1 MKGGEALELLP
12 GELEQIQRDTAEI
25 LQHHGT
31 ERRELIPIIQEIQEK
46 LGYLPKPA
54 MEQVARALDIPEVD
68 VYSVATFYNQFRL
81 NPPGK
86 HQIKVCMGT
95 ACHMMGGHIVMDSFE
110 RRLEIKEGETTPDRE
125 FSLERVACVGCC
137 ALAPVVVVDEKVEA
151 KVSPIRVDGILLTF
165 EIEKSE
171 QEKEQEKEQQEGGTE
186 E

>member
-1 MKGGEALELLP
+1 MEGGEALELLP
-12 GELEQIQRDTAEI
+12 GELEQIQADTAEI
-25 LQHHGT
+25 LKQHGT
-31 ERRELIPIIQEIQEK
+31 GRHELIPIIQEVQER

-151 KVSPIRVDGILLTF
+151 KVSPIRVDGILLTY
-165 EIEKSE
+165 EIEK
-171 QEKEQEKEQQEGGTE
+171 KEQEKNQQEGGQE

>member
-1 MKGGEALELLP
+1 MELLE
-12 GELEQIQRDTAEI
+12 GELEQIQKETKVI

-31 ERRELIPIIQEIQEK
+31 GRQELIPIIQDVQEK
-46 LGYLPKPA
+46 LGYLPQAA
-54 MEQVARALDIPEVD
+54 MKQIAEALKIPEVD
-68 VYSVATFYNQFRL
+68 VYGVATFYNQFRL

-86 HQIKVCMGT
+86 HQVKVCMGT
-95 ACHMMGGHIVMDSFE
+95 ACHMLGGHIILDSFE

-165 EIEKSE
+165 EIEK
-171 QEKEQEKEQQEGGTE
+171 KEQEKEEEKENQEKGGQGG
-186 E
+186 

>member
-1 MKGGEALELLP
+1 
-12 GELEQIQRDTAEI
+12 
-25 LQHHGT
+25 
-31 ERRELIPIIQEIQEK
+31 
-46 LGYLPKPA
+46 

-137 ALAPVVVVDEKVEA
+137 ALAPVVLVDEKVEA

-171 QEKEQEKEQQEGGTE
+171 QEKVEEKEQQEGGVE

>member
-1 MKGGEALELLP
+1 LELLP

-25 LQHHGT
+25 LQKHGT
-31 ERRELIPIIQEIQEK
+31 GRQELIPIIQEVQER

-151 KVSPIRVDGILLTF
+151 KVSPIRVDGILLSF

-171 QEKEQEKEQQEGGTE
+171 QEKEEEKEQQEGGAE

>member
-1 MKGGEALELLP
+1 MKGGGALELLP
-12 GELEQIQRDTAEI
+12 GELEQIKAETAEI
-25 LQHHGT
+25 LQQHGT
-31 ERRELIPIIQEIQEK
+31 ERQELIPIIQEIQER

-137 ALAPVVVVDEKVEA
+137 ALAPVVLVDEKVEA

-171 QEKEQEKEQQEGGTE
+171 QEKVEEKEQQEGGVE

>member
-1 MKGGEALELLP
+1 LELLE
-12 GELEQIQRDTAEI
+12 GELEQIEKETEAI

-31 ERRELIPIIQEIQEK
+31 ERQELIPVIQEVQDR
-46 LGYLPKPA
+46 LGYLPLPA
-54 MEQVARALDIPEVD
+54 MEQIAAALKIPEVD

-86 HQIKVCMGT
+86 HQVKVCMGT
-95 ACHMMGGHIVMDSFE
+95 ACHMLGGHIILDSFE

-165 EIEKSE
+165 EIEK
-171 QEKEQEKEQQEGGTE
+171 KEQEKEKEKENQKEGGQE